1 MLEDYARRA
10 YLAEVGEK
18 DENYEESLVYLAVLL
33 EKEGE
38 GEQAAELK
46 EIFSA
51 DEALLEL
58 YRQLAASR

>member
-1 MLEDYARRA
+1 MLEDYACA

-18 DENYEESLVYLAVLL
+18 DENYEESLVYLAVLF
-33 EKEGE
+33 EKQGE

-51 DEALLEL
+51 NEALLEL